1 MPVDI
6 ETPIKVEQEDID
18 LGDNTSRNGP
28 TARAMR
34 RAGYL
39 DVDTQ
44 DDHVFFRFEPRG
56 WAHMGLLPD
65 KAQEFLK
72 RFDAGET
79 VEPFEFCV
87 FDVEIDPAAEE
98 AATQ

>member
-6 ETPIKVEQEDID
+6 EAPIKVEQEDID
-18 LGDNTSRNGP
+18 LGGTSRYRDPVG
-28 TARAMR
+28 RAMH

-39 DVDTQ
+39 NPDTQ
-44 DDHVFFRFEPRG
+44 DDHVFFRLEPRG
-56 WAHMGLLPD
+56 WAYMGLLPD
-65 KAQEFLK
+65 EAQEFLK

-79 VEPFEFCV
+79 VEPFEFHL
-87 FDVEIDPAAEE
+87 FDVEIEPAAEE